1 MNSGHF
7 EQARKQLRAGRC
19 IYKVLLLFFCGMVL
33 QKLIRGTLICLMLA
47 IVAAANLVS
56 FSIDADGDAATPPV
70 TVDFHF
76 VAPAQKSVP
85 TEAALK
91 LLVPVAALT
100 ALVPLKVVHWQS
112 QFAGYTES
120 PILPAISQRSLP
132 LLC

>member
-1 MNSGHF
+1 
-7 EQARKQLRAGRC
+7 
-19 IYKVLLLFFCGMVL
+19 LLFFPEMAL

-76 VAPAQKSVP
+76 VAPALKSTLTHAVVKLP
-85 TEAALK
+85 T
-91 LLVPVAALT
+91 PVALT
-100 ALVPLKVVHWQS
+100 AVLPVTVVHWHSVVAGQS
-112 QFAGYTES
+112 DSQV
-120 PILPAISQRSLP
+120 LPVVPQNSLP